1 MSTPRPIPNDLL
13 RPAHQGG
20 RKLYIELQSQFNG
33 LPATLDGKE
42 DIQEKTLGVLNE
54 IHKTITVDNLNS
66 KEKTLL
72 NDFSEEVKI
81 AFNKV
86 GLSDIHD
93 FSEMPKTT
101 TAINKDA
108 EDKRNSKIFIAVDNS
123 INETSNLTPTR
134 PFIRTTNDSD
144 INLGQVRYK
153 KLGEHLPKKLGGAE
167 AVDQANTLS
176 IRDMKKMGLLM
187 MLKATGDFTNINLE
201 NVSEI
206 EAPSLIAAAT
216 LAPGIA
222 RLGGKVA
229 VNRFL
234 PKTVMTGIKSDFKS
248 PSHDGLNKELSG
260 KTLLSYGNT
269 NSPFVQFEGITSVSS
284 ITSATL
290 LIATVAGLLK
300 SLTLLKFV
308 TKEKELPM
316 QPSGSPK
323 ERARWLGSYE
333 GKADETESLIDL
345 NIVNTQ
351 HSFFDCLDVGIT
363 EFFNLQD
370 QGSFLASAGNAVKKL
385 AQLHGYY
392 NVVLRAIIRNI
403 TDLVTPI
410 AEAGGAN
417 QGENFKPELTS
428 TLSAVDPFTIV
439 SKLNR
444 SPLINFINTL
454 AIIGDKKLSLHGSE
468 DNTLSLSD
476 IDDIGDSIK
485 VSFTTDTEVGKQ
497 VLNPAILQA
506 KVRLNNGQLGMA
518 ESNIRSLYLLPESL
532 LRASE
537 ALGTTRIDKVAGAL
551 AGTNQVIS
559 NPSDMEIGNG
569 RIKQEL
575 VEKMEEY
582 LERAYVPFY
591 FHDIRTNEIL
601 SFHAFLGPINESI
614 DAEYNSSDV
623 YGRIGQIH
631 TYKNTNRTLSFEFKT
646 VATSEADFDDMWYKL
661 NRLAMMLY
669 PQWTEGR
676 RVSFGNNKFIQPFS
690 QQIGASPLVRVRIGD
705 LIKGNYSKLAA
716 ARMFGLSD
724 GIGPGEINAFN
735 LTNWRQASAAT
746 RESIAT
752 ARSFADRIDRT
763 FEDQRNGRFRPGE
776 TIRIKSTTGRRP
788 YQRFNLLGTSERGP
802 GLTTHS
808 ELVATVQRI
817 ERNHIVIGALRGFP
831 SQEPYNPATTSRPGE
846 RLNPTAAT
854 QYMIDP
860 RNDVIPDRNLIE
872 QDLRAR
878 PRTELNNTDSTSA
891 TNNQNALVDF
901 FDSNLNPIIRSFE
914 STKGKGLPG
923 FIKGMT
929 MDYSEATWVTDRGN
943 ARAPLLV
950 KINMTFLP
958 IYDIQPGLDSNG
970 FMTAPIWNVG
980 NTVGQMGEYDN
991 LQTTMSNILNARSS
1005 LIR

>member
-1 MSTPRPIPNDLL
+1 MSNPRPIPNELL
-13 RPAHQGG
+13 HPTHQGG
-20 RKLYIELQSQFNG
+20 RKMYISLQTQEIG
-33 LPATLDGKE
+33 LPIAFDEKE
-42 DIQEKTLGVLNE
+42 DINQKTL
-54 IHKTITVDNLNS
+54 
-66 KEKTLL
+66 KTLENVPKAIRAL
-72 NDFSEEVKI
+72 EKNTDERPFENDLIQEAQV
-81 AFNKV
+81 AFNNV
-86 GLSDIHD
+86 GKSDIHN
-93 FSEMPKTT
+93 FSDVSKTS
-101 TAINKDA
+101 AEINKDV
-108 EDKRNSKIFIAVDNS
+108 ENKRNSKIFIAINNS
-123 INETSNLTPTR
+123 INETANQTPTR
-134 PFIRTTNDSD
+134 PFIKSTNDSD
-144 INLGQVRYK
+144 INFGQVRYGV
-153 KLGEHLPKKLGGAE
+153 LGQHLPKKLGGAQN
-167 AVDQANTLS
+167 VDPNQTLT
-176 IRDMKKMGLLM
+176 IRDMKKMGMLM
-187 MLKATGDFTNINLE
+187 MLKATGDFTNVDLA

-206 EAPSLIAAAT
+206 EAPTILAGASLV
-216 LAPGIA
+216 PGIA
-222 RLGGKVA
+222 RLGGKIS
-229 VNRFL
+229 VNRFM
-234 PKTVMTGIKSDFKS
+234 PKNVMANIKPEFKNTTHNS
-248 PSHDGLNKELSG
+248 EQKELSG
-260 KTLLSYGNT
+260 KTILSYGNT

-300 SLTLLKFV
+300 SLTLLRYTSSERERPV
-308 TKEKELPM
+308 

-323 ERARWLGSYE
+323 DRTRWLGSYE
-333 GKADETESLIDL
+333 GSAGTSDSLISL
-345 NIVNTQ
+345 NFVNTE
-351 HSFFDCLDVGIT
+351 HPFFDCLDLGIT

-370 QGSFLASAGNAVKKL
+370 QGSFLASAGNATKKL

-392 NVVLRAIIRNI
+392 NVVLRAIVRNI
-403 TDLVTPI
+403 SDLITPI

-417 QGENFKPELTS
+417 QGENFKPEFTS
-428 TLSAVDPFTIV
+428 TLAAVDPFTIV

-444 SPLINFINTL
+444 SPLINFINIL
-454 AIIGDKKLSLHGSE
+454 AIIGDKKLSLNGSSN
-468 DNTLSLSD
+468 NTLSLSD

-485 VSFTTDTEVGKQ
+485 VSFTTDTEVGKE
-497 VLNPAILQA
+497 VINPAIIQA
-506 KVRLNNGQLGMA
+506 KVRLNNGHLGM
-518 ESNIRSLYLLPESL
+518 SNDNIRSMYLLPDSL

-537 ALGTTRIDKVAGAL
+537 ALGTSRIDKVSVAL
-551 AGTNQVIS
+551 ASTNQVIS
-559 NPSDMEIGNG
+559 EPSDMEIGGG

-591 FHDIRTNEIL
+591 FHDIRTNEII
-601 SFHAFLGPINESI
+601 SFHAFLGQINESI
-614 DAEYNSSDV
+614 DAEYNSSAV
-623 YGRIGQIH
+623 YGRVGQVH
-631 TYKNTNRTLSFEFKT
+631 TYKNTDRTLSFEFKT
-646 VATSEADFDDMWYKL
+646 LATSESDFDDMWYKL

-676 RVSFGNNKFIQPFS
+676 RVSFGGNKFIQPFS

-724 GIGPGEINAFN
+724 GIGPGETNAFY
-735 LTNWRQASAAT
+735 LQNWRQASTAT
-746 RESIAT
+746 RESIAS

-763 FEDQRNGRFRPGE
+763 YEDQRNGRFRPGE
-776 TIRIKSTTGRRP
+776 TVRIKPTTGRRP

-802 GLTTHS
+802 GLTIHS
-808 ELVATVQRI
+808 ELIATVQRI
-817 ERNHIVIGALRGFP
+817 ERNNIIIGALRGYP

-846 RLNPTAAT
+846 RTNPTGAT
-854 QYMIDP
+854 QFVIDP

-878 PRTELNNTDSTSA
+878 PRTEFNNTESTTA

-901 FDSNLNPIIRSFE
+901 FDKEQNPIIRSFE

-923 FIKGMT
+923 FIKGMA

-950 KINMTFLP
+950 KVNMTFLP
-958 IYDIQPGLDSNG
+958 IYDIQPGIDSNG

-980 NTVGQMGEYDN
+980 NTVGQMNDYDN